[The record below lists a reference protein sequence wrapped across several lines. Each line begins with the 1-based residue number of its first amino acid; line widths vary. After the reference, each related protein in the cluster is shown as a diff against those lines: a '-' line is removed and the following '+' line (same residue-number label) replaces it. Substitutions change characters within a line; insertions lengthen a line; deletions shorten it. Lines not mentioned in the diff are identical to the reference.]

1 MTMTLNQAVIT
12 VAIVIA
18 GTVFTRFLSYLAFPE
33 GKPIPPFITY
43 LGKVLGPAVFGL
55 LVVYCFRNTDL
66 FTPFAD
72 GGTHGL
78 PELAGLLATS
88 GLFVWKRNMMLS
100 MLAGTLVYMLL
111 VQLVF

>member
-1 MTMTLNQAVIT
+1 MTMTLTQAVIT

-33 GKPIPPFITY
+33 GRKIPPFVRY

-55 LVVYCFRNTDL
+55 LIVYCFRNTNL
-66 FTPFAD
+66 LTSFAV
-72 GGTHGL
+72 GGTHGI
-78 PELAGLLATS
+78 PELVGLLVTS
-88 GLFVWKRNMMLS
+88 ALFVWKRNMMVS
-100 MLAGTLVYMLL
+100 MLAGTVAYMLL